1 MTVYN
6 DLMQQIDE
14 AGLLFNVQKANLLAE
29 VQDIGLYGQ
38 EGCKPVDNRKA
49 LINTKSGK
57 IMSIVSDNYKVVTN
71 EEIFSS
77 FCKNIE
83 AANID
88 ASGAIVN
95 IKQTSTG
102 SRAMVDFT
110 FPAYQVSVTGDSS
123 PTALQF
129 CALNSFD
136 GSTRYVTKAGGL
148 RMKCLNGQIVGD
160 VIGAYSSLHT
170 KALDVDLGTQVICR
184 MLQDFQ
190 TSKEYWSRMMGVG
203 VYDNVAYGVILKF
216 LDIKEYEGAPARP
229 VRNNQRF
236 NDLAG
241 LWHDYQAEFGNT
253 AYALYNALT
262 HYISHPSAKQR
273 KEPAKTAISQRTKL
287 AKMLNNQ
294 HPFEIASSRLQQAA

>member
-29 VQDIGLYGQ
+29 VQDISLYGQ

-95 IKQTSTG
+95 IQQTSTG

-110 FPAYQVSVTGDSS
+110 FPEYQVSVAGDSS

-170 KALDVDLGTQVICR
+170 KALDVDFGTQVICR
-184 MLQDFQ
+184 MLQDFHD
-190 TSKEYWSRMMGVG
+190 SREYWSKMMQTS
-203 VYDNVAYGVILKF
+203 VANDVAHLTCIRF
-216 LDIKEYEGAPARP
+216 LGIKESEGTPLRP

-236 NDLAG
+236 NDLIS
-241 LWHDYQAEFGNT
+241 LWHDYQREFGNN

-262 HYISHPSAKQR
+262 HYISHPSAKHR
-273 KEPAKTAISQRTKL
+273 KEPTKTAISQRNRLCKL
-287 AKMLNNQ
+287 LDTSY
-294 HPFEIASSRLQQAA
+294 PFKNVSIMSEAA

>member
-1 MTVYN
+1 MTIYHN
-6 DLMQQIDE
+6 LMQQIED

-29 VQDIGLYGQ
+29 VQDSQLYGR
-38 EGCKPVDNRKA
+38 EGCKLVDNRKA
-49 LINTKSGK
+49 LINAKTGK
-57 IMSIVSDNYKVVTN
+57 IMSIVSNNYKVVTN

-88 ASGAIVN
+88 ASGATVN

-148 RMKCLNGQIVGD
+148 RMKCLNGQIVGN

-170 KALDVDLGTQVICR
+170 KALDVDFGTQVICR
-184 MLQDFQ
+184 MLQDFN
-190 TSKEYWSRMMGVG
+190 TSKEYWGQMMKVG
-203 VYDNVAYGVILKF
+203 VFDNVAYGAILKF
-216 LDIKEYEGAPARP
+216 LDIKEYEGVPARP

-236 NDLAG
+236 NDLVG
-241 LWHDYQAEFGNT
+241 LWHDYQREFGNT

-262 HYISHPSAKQR
+262 HYITHPSDKQR
-273 KEPAKTAISQRTKL
+273 KEPTKTAISQRNKV
-287 AKMLNNQ
+287 AKMLNQ
-294 HPFEIASSRLQQAA
+294 HPFNLASTKLREAA